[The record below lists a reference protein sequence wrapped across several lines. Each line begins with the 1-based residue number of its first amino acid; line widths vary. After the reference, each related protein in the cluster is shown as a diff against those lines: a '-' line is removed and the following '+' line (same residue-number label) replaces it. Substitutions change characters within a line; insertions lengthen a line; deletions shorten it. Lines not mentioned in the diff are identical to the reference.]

1 MGTSSKRKIKRIVVK
16 KKGGGV
22 YTENEFPR
30 GQLLAESEK
39 AATDAGLGRQARF
52 DRGG

>member
-16 KKGGGV
+16 KKGGV
-22 YTENEFPR
+22 YAENEFSR

-39 AATDAGLGRQARF
+39 AATDARLGRQARF